1 MFSLVKTPQAPQLGA
16 MGSLFGAA
24 LALCVLRLNIN
35 TIVRKIAAI
44 RAPAL
49 VVGFMSVTVRLN
61 LVGCCD

>member
-1 MFSLVKTPQAPQLGA
+1 